1 MHSITATP
9 PTHPFDH
16 AEPAPARWRPPA
28 GAAPPSP
35 LAQFTRREREVVSL
49 LLSGR
54 SNRQIADAL
63 AISERTAEAHVANI
77 LGKLGLNS
85 RARVVVWA
93 VAQGLTVDQPAPS
106 AVAAWP
112 D

>member
-1 MHSITATP
+1 MLSITTTP
-9 PTHPFDH
+9 PTPTFDH
-16 AEPAPARWRPPA
+16 AEPSPARWRPPA
-28 GAAPPSP
+28 GAATPSP
-35 LAQFTRREREVVSL
+35 LAPFTRREREVVAL

-63 AISERTAEAHVANI
+63 AIGERTAEAHVANI

-93 VAQGLTVDQPAPS
+93 AAHGLTVDQPSPLAG
-106 AVAAWP
+106 VG
-112 D
+112 